1 MLCTASESPWSNGK
15 SKKTVGILKEGMR
28 KLKEDGVKGRDWILM
43 WMVSAKN
50 DRIMNG
56 GYSPNQ
62 KVFGIYYRGKNEMEK
77 CSPAELEERM
87 DGAKLKELMELQ
99 MLVKD
104 KVQEKECR
112 DRIRRALKGKIR
124 VHRIEEAQV
133 GDKVFYKK
141 KEEEKWRG
149 PGRIIGR
156 DGKVVMIK
164 QGALIR
170 EVNKIH
176 ITKLQKA
183 SERMKEKEKK
193 REAMEEKDEEE
204 EEKKEDDS
212 DSEEEEEEEERE
224 EELLEEED
232 DDERNDFSEDE
243 KVQPYDIRKG
253 SNYRIRQ

>member
-1 MLCTASESPWSNGK
+1 
-15 SKKTVGILKEGMR
+15 
-28 KLKEDGVKGRDWILM
+28 
-43 WMVSAKN
+43 
-50 DRIMNG
+50 MNG

-77 CSPAELEERM
+77 CSPAELEEGIDR
-87 DGAKLKELMELQ
+87 AKLMELQ

-141 KEEEKWRG
+141 KGEEKWRG

-183 SERMKEKEKK
+183 GEKMEEKEKK
-193 REAMEEKDEEE
+193 RGAMEERDEEK
-204 EEKKEDDS
+204 EEKGEEDS
-212 DSEEEEEEEERE
+212 DEEEEEEEIEEEEGDVDEEEIE
-224 EELLEEED
+224 EELLQVED
-232 DDERNDFSEDE
+232 DDERNDNFSEVE
-243 KVQPYDIRKG
+243 EVHPNDIRK
-253 SNYRIRQ
+253 